1 MNRLF
6 RSLFATNFLISFG
19 FAMLDPFFPI
29 YIKDVGIGGVYF
41 AAIFSV
47 YTLSRMILSPWIGL
61 WSDGVG
67 RRSFIFAG
75 LGLYTCV
82 ALLYL
87 CAPSIPLLI
96 ITRFLQGVATAFF
109 RTVAMASVGDQSPK
123 EKEGLTIGT
132 FDISFYSSLALGP
145 VIGAIVKIH
154 FGMSGIF
161 IALSITCL
169 LSLLLAVFLIPDIRK
184 EGIRHKRSWI
194 DYTALV
200 KNRVFFGLL
209 CFIFTRAI
217 GISLFTIFMPLF
229 MKVNLGLDGLHIG
242 VIMASGTVLMM
253 LFLMPMGILSD
264 RRNRRILVTTG
275 GFLVSLLTCCLPLT
289 SGFWYLLLVTVLLGL
304 VSATSLPAS
313 AAILIEEGSRY
324 GMGLAF
330 GIFNMTMNLGFAVA
344 PFLGNMV
351 IDLAGFPAIFY
362 LAGFIGFVGTVIFY
376 IYSADYASLHSK
388 TVSAGKPERIALSSK
403 PVHGAQFTQTVIR
416 NNRCRFL
423 KI

>member
-6 RSLFATNFLISFG
+6 RSLFAINFLISLG

-29 YIKDVGIGGVYF
+29 YIKDAGIGGIHF

-61 WSDGVG
+61 WSDGIG

-75 LGLYTCV
+75 LGLNVCV

-87 CAPSIPLLI
+87 CAPSVPLLI
-96 ITRFLQGVATAFF
+96 VTRFLQGVASAFF
-109 RTVAMASVGDQSPK
+109 RTVVMALVGDQSPR

-161 IALSITCL
+161 IALSVTCL
-169 LSLLLAVFLIPDIRK
+169 LSFLLAVFLMPDIHK
-184 EGIRHKRSWI
+184 EGGIQHERLRI
-194 DYTALV
+194 GYTALV
-200 KNRVFFGLL
+200 KNKVFFGLL

-229 MKVNLGLDGLHIG
+229 MKVNLGLDSLRIG
-242 VIMASGTVLMM
+242 VIMASGTVLMT

-264 RRNRRILVTTG
+264 RRNRRILVVTG
-275 GFLVSLLTCCLPLT
+275 GFLISLLTCCLPLT

-313 AAILIEEGSRY
+313 AAILMEEGDRY

-330 GIFNMTMNLGFAVA
+330 GLFNMTMNLGSAVA
-344 PFLGNMV
+344 PFLGNIVM
-351 IDLAGFPAIFY
+351 DLAGLPPIFY
-362 LAGFIGFVGTVIFY
+362 LAGFIGFAGVVIFY
-376 IYSADYASLHSK
+376 IYSVGYSGLHSK
-388 TVSAGKPERIALSSK
+388 TVSAG
-403 PVHGAQFTQTVIR
+403 
-416 NNRCRFL
+416 
-423 KI
+423 